1 MTKWD
6 KREIERLLL
15 TTSAEILIALLDG
28 ELQCGELAERVGITP
43 QHLSRLLPALRRNQL
58 IFSKFPDRK
67 RINRLTSKGKSIAL
81 LALRMK
87 SFFDMEL
94 PAKEVRE
101 NELWVGRYGKRRW

>member
-6 KREIERLLL
+6 KREIEKLLI
-15 TTSAEILIALLDG
+15 TTSTELLIVLLDG
-28 ELQCGELAERVGITP
+28 ELQAGQLAERVGITP

-67 RINRLTSKGKSIAL
+67 RINRLTSKGKAIAI
-81 LALRMK
+81 LALRIK

-94 PAKEVRE
+94 PEEELRE
-101 NELWVGRYGKRRW
+101 NKLWMEKNRKRRW